1 MADYDKINS
10 LFSYTNGKPNVAN
23 MSTIIN
29 NLCDFYK
36 SVYGSDIDL
45 TKGNADYQ
53 YIYGI
58 ALIINNIF
66 STVDNMYKQI
76 MPDAA
81 VGSFLDVLCSF
92 SNVIRKEATKST
104 CVVYVKGLREGSY
117 TYSTIIGYD
126 RGGNKW
132 TYNGSIEVSNTDD
145 PIAIIMTCVVDGDIA
160 PMPGDSPEDHGGSW
174 DNSIGDIQT
183 ASPTDY
189 ILYQIDYPDVGTY
202 KETDG
207 ELRSRRKYELN
218 GKSVNVLEGLKAEL
232 MSISGVDDVYIYD
245 GGYVHKALDETEVK
259 IAQIYLVIK
268 YKDVDNKTIGNII
281 YNKLTPGVSTAK
293 SIDND
298 PLTGANRTYTIEKK
312 FGKEN
317 ITLNYYWKQ
326 CKPIHPKIEVKY
338 TINKNYNENNV
349 KDDIIKNVKN
359 VTYNT
364 KLGEV
369 LSIGDIM
376 SAVMRADKPVDGVS
390 TFFVTA
396 CTIGND
402 RQANYVA
409 KDAYYEYTDF
419 KFVLDSG
426 TNTVT
431 LTIN

>member
-66 STVDNMYKQI
+66 SMADNMYKQI
-76 MPDAA
+76 MPDTA

-104 CVVYVKGLREGSY
+104 CVVYFKGLREGSY
-117 TYSTIIGYD
+117 TYNSIIGYD
-126 RGGNKW
+126 RGGNIW
-132 TYNGSIEVSNTDD
+132 RYYDSIKVSNTDD
-145 PIAIIMTCVVDGDIA
+145 PIAIIMTCEVDGDIA

-183 ASPTDY
+183 ASPADY

-245 GGYVHKALDETEVK
+245 GGYAHKSLDETEVK

-281 YNKLTPGVSTAK
+281 YTKLTPGVSTAK

-317 ITLNYYWKQ
+317 IKLNYYWKQ
-326 CKPIHPKIEVKY
+326 CKPIHPTIVVKY
-338 TINKNYNENNV
+338 TINNNYNENNV
-349 KDDIIKNVKN
+349 KDGIIKNVKN

-396 CTIGND
+396 CTIDGN
-402 RQANYVA
+402 ANYVA
-409 KDAYYEYTDF
+409 KDAYYEYTN
-419 KFVLDSG
+419 FVFALDSVK
-426 TNTVT
+426 NEVT

>member
-76 MPDAA
+76 MPDTA

-117 TYSTIIGYD
+117 TYNTISGYD
-126 RGGNKW
+126 RGGNEW
-132 TYNGSIEVSNTDD
+132 RYYGSIEVSNTDD

-183 ASPTDY
+183 ASPADY

-245 GGYVHKALDETEVK
+245 GGYVHKSLDETEVK

-268 YKDVDNKTIGNII
+268 YKDVDNNTIGNII
-281 YNKLTPGVSTAK
+281 YNKLTPGVSTVK

-312 FGKEN
+312 FGKET
-317 ITLNYYWKQ
+317 IKLNYYWKQ
-326 CKPIHPKIEVKY
+326 CKPIHPTIEVKY

-396 CTIGND
+396 CTIGGFS
-402 RQANYVA
+402 NYVA

>member
-45 TKGNADYQ
+45 SKGNADYQ

-104 CVVYVKGLREGSY
+104 CVVYIKGLREGSY
-117 TYSTIIGYD
+117 TYNTISGYD
-126 RGGNKW
+126 RGGNEW
-132 TYNGSIEVSNTDD
+132 RYYGSIEVSNTDN
-145 PIAIIMTCVVDGDIA
+145 PIAIIMTCEVDGDIA
-160 PMPGDSPEDHGGSW
+160 PMPGDSPENHGGSW

-183 ASPTDY
+183 ASPADY

-390 TFFVTA
+390 TFFVTSCA
-396 CTIGND
+396 IGDD

-409 KDAYYEYTDF
+409 KDAYYEYTNF
-419 KFVLDSG
+419 KFALNPV
-426 TNTVT
+426 NNEVT
-431 LTIN
+431 LTIE

>member
-76 MPDAA
+76 MPDTA

-117 TYSTIIGYD
+117 TYGSIMGYD

-132 TYNGSIEVSNTDD
+132 SYNSSIMVSNTDD
-145 PIAIIMTCVVDGDIA
+145 PIAIIMTCEVDGDIA

-174 DNSIGDIQT
+174 NNSIGDIQT
-183 ASPTDY
+183 ASPADY

-245 GGYVHKALDETEVK
+245 GGYVHNALDKTEVK

-268 YKDVDNKTIGNII
+268 YKDVDNKIIGNII

-298 PLTGANRTYTIEKK
+298 PNTGANRTYTIEKK

-317 ITLNYYWKQ
+317 IKLNYYWKQ
-326 CKPIHPKIEVKY
+326 CKPIHPTIVVKY
-338 TINKNYNENNV
+338 TINNNYNENNV

-390 TFFVTA
+390 TFFVTT
-396 CTIGND
+396 CTIGGSS
-402 RQANYVA
+402 NYVA
-409 KDAYYEYTDF
+409 EDAYYEYTDF
-419 KFVLDSG
+419 QFVLGPD
-426 TNTVT
+426 NKTVT

>member
-117 TYSTIIGYD
+117 TYDSIRGYD
-126 RGGNKW
+126 RGGNEW
-132 TYNGSIEVSNTDD
+132 RYYGSINVSNTDD

-160 PMPGDSPEDHGGSW
+160 PMPGDSPEDHGGIW

-183 ASPTDY
+183 ASPADY

-245 GGYVHKALDETEVK
+245 GGYVHNALDGTHFDL
-259 IAQIYLVIK
+259 AQIYLVIK

-298 PLTGANRTYTIEKK
+298 PNTGANRTYTIEKK

-317 ITLNYYWKQ
+317 IKLNYYWKQ
-326 CKPIHPKIEVKY
+326 CKPIHPTIVVKY
-338 TINKNYNENNV
+338 TINNNYNENNV

-396 CTIGND
+396 CTIDGN
-402 RQANYVA
+402 ANYVA
-409 KDAYYEYTDF
+409 NDNYYEYTDF
-419 KFVLDSG
+419 KFVL
-426 TNTVT
+426 NPVNNEVT

>member
-1 MADYDKINS
+1 MVDYDKINS

-76 MPDAA
+76 MPDTA

-104 CVVYVKGLREGSY
+104 CVVYVKGLNEGSY
-117 TYSTIIGYD
+117 TYGSIIGYD

-132 TYNGSIEVSNTDD
+132 TYNGSIVVSNTDD
-145 PIAIIMTCVVDGDIA
+145 PIAIIMTCEVDGDIA

-245 GGYVHKALDETEVK
+245 GGYVHKSLDETEVK

-298 PLTGANRTYTIEKK
+298 PNTGANRTYTIEKK

-317 ITLNYYWKQ
+317 IKLNYYWKQ
-326 CKPIHPKIEVKY
+326 CKPIHPTIVVKY
-338 TINKNYNENNV
+338 TINNNYNENNV

-390 TFFVTA
+390 TFFVTS
-396 CTIGND
+396 CTIDGN
-402 RQANYVA
+402 ANYVA
-409 KDAYYEYTDF
+409 KDAYYEYTN
-419 KFVLDSG
+419 FVFALDSVK
-426 TNTVT
+426 NEVT

>member
-10 LFSYTNGKPNVAN
+10 LFTYTNGKPNVAN

-66 STVDNMYKQI
+66 SMADNMYKQI

-81 VGSFLDVLCSF
+81 IGSFLDVLCSF

-117 TYSTIIGYD
+117 TYGSIIGYD

-132 TYNGSIEVSNTDD
+132 SYNSSIMVSNTDN
-145 PIAIIMTCVVDGDIA
+145 PIAIIMTCEVDGDIA

-183 ASPTDY
+183 ASPADY

-245 GGYVHKALDETEVK
+245 GGYVHKSLDETEVK

-298 PLTGANRTYTIEKK
+298 PNTGANRTYTIEKK

-317 ITLNYYWKQ
+317 IKLNYYWKQ
-326 CKPIHPKIEVKY
+326 CKPIHPTIVVKY
-338 TINKNYNENNV
+338 TINNNYNENNV

-390 TFFVTA
+390 TFFVTT
-396 CTIGND
+396 CTIDEN
-402 RQANYVA
+402 ANYVA

-419 KFVLDSG
+419 KFALNPV
-426 TNTVT
+426 NNEVT

>member
-1 MADYDKINS
+1 M
-10 LFSYTNGKPNVAN
+10 
-23 MSTIIN
+23 
-29 NLCDFYK
+29 
-36 SVYGSDIDL
+36 
-45 TKGNADYQ
+45 
-53 YIYGI
+53 
-58 ALIINNIF
+58 
-66 STVDNMYKQI
+66 
-76 MPDAA
+76 
-81 VGSFLDVLCSF
+81 
-92 SNVIRKEATKST
+92 
-104 CVVYVKGLREGSY
+104 REGSY

-132 TYNGSIEVSNTDD
+132 TYNGSIEVSNTDN

-183 ASPTDY
+183 ASPADY

-245 GGYVHKALDETEVK
+245 GGYVHKSLDETEVK

-268 YKDVDNKTIGNII
+268 YKDVDNNTIGNII
-281 YNKLTPGVSTAK
+281 YNKLTPGVSTVK
-293 SIDND
+293 TIDD
-298 PLTGANRTYTIEKK
+298 PNNTNRTYTIEKK
-312 FGKEN
+312 FGKET
-317 ITLNYYWKQ
+317 IKLNYYWKQ
-326 CKPIHPKIEVKY
+326 CKSINPKIEVKY

-409 KDAYYEYTDF
+409 KDAYYEYTNF
-419 KFVLDSG
+419 KFVLNPV
-426 TNTVT
+426 TNEVT
-431 LTIN
+431 LTIE

>member
-10 LFSYTNGKPNVAN
+10 LFSYTNGKPNAAN

-76 MPDAA
+76 MPDTA

-104 CVVYVKGLREGSY
+104 CVVYVKGLREGLYEYKS
-117 TYSTIIGYD
+117 IIGYD
-126 RGGNKW
+126 RGGNEW
-132 TYNGSIEVSNTDD
+132 RYYDSIKVSNTDD
-145 PIAIIMTCVVDGDIA
+145 PIAIIMSCEVDGDIA

-183 ASPTDY
+183 ASPADY

-245 GGYVHKALDETEVK
+245 GGYVHNALDKTEVK

-281 YNKLTPGVSTAK
+281 YTKLTPGVSTAK
-293 SIDND
+293 TVDD
-298 PLTGANRTYTIEKK
+298 PNNTNRTYTIEKK

-326 CKPIHPKIEVKY
+326 CKPIHPTIVVKY

-349 KDDIIKNVKN
+349 KDDIVKNVKN

-396 CTIGND
+396 CTINEN
-402 RQANYVA
+402 ANYVA

-419 KFVLDSG
+419 KFALNPV
-426 TNTVT
+426 NNEVT

>member
-76 MPDAA
+76 MPDTA
-81 VGSFLDVLCSF
+81 VGSFLDTLCSF

-117 TYSTIIGYD
+117 TYNTISGYD
-126 RGGNKW
+126 RGGNEW
-132 TYNGSIEVSNTDD
+132 RYYGPIEVSNTDD

-189 ILYQIDYPDVGTY
+189 ILYQIDYPNVGTY

-245 GGYVHKALDETEVK
+245 GGYVHKSLDETEVK

-293 SIDND
+293 TIDD
-298 PLTGANRTYTIEKK
+298 PNNTNRTYTIEKR
-312 FGKEN
+312 FGKET
-317 ITLNYYWKQ
+317 IKLNYYWKQ
-326 CKPIHPKIEVKY
+326 CKPIHPTIEVKY

-409 KDAYYEYTDF
+409 KDAYYEYTNF
-419 KFVLDSG
+419 KFVLNPV
-426 TNTVT
+426 TNEVT
-431 LTIN
+431 LTIE

>member
-45 TKGNADYQ
+45 SKGNADYQ

-117 TYSTIIGYD
+117 TYNTISGYD
-126 RGGNKW
+126 RGGNEW
-132 TYNGSIEVSNTDD
+132 RYYGSIEVSNTDD

-390 TFFVTA
+390 TFFVTS
-396 CTIGND
+396 CVIGDD

-409 KDAYYEYTDF
+409 KDAYYEYTNF
-419 KFVLDSG
+419 KFALNPV
-426 TNTVT
+426 NNEVT
-431 LTIN
+431 LTIE

>member
-66 STVDNMYKQI
+66 SMVDNMYKQI

-81 VGSFLDVLCSF
+81 IGSFLDVLCSF

-117 TYSTIIGYD
+117 TYNTISGYD
-126 RGGNKW
+126 RGGNEW
-132 TYNGSIEVSNTDD
+132 RYYGSIEVSNTGN

-160 PMPGDSPEDHGGSW
+160 PMPGDSPDDHGGSW

-245 GGYVHKALDETEVK
+245 GGYVHKSLDETEIK

-268 YKDVDNKTIGNII
+268 YKDVDNNTIGNII
-281 YNKLTPGVSTAK
+281 YNKLTPGVATVK

-312 FGKEN
+312 FGKET
-317 ITLNYYWKQ
+317 IKLNYYWKQ
-326 CKPIHPKIEVKY
+326 CKSIHPTIEVKY

-390 TFFVTA
+390 TFFVTS
-396 CTIGND
+396 CVIGED

-409 KDAYYEYTDF
+409 KDAYYEYTNF
-419 KFVLDSG
+419 KFALNPV
-426 TNTVT
+426 TNEVT

>member
-1 MADYDKINS
+1 MADYDKINN
-10 LFSYTNGKPNVAN
+10 LFSYTNGKPNIPN

-45 TKGNADYQ
+45 SKGNADYQ

-66 STVDNMYKQI
+66 SMADNMYKQI
-76 MPDAA
+76 MPDTA

-117 TYSTIIGYD
+117 TYGSIIGYD
-126 RGGNKW
+126 RGGNEW
-132 TYNGSIEVSNTDD
+132 RYYGSINVSNTDD

-174 DNSIGDIQT
+174 DNSIGDIQS
-183 ASPTDY
+183 ASPADY

-232 MSISGVDDVYIYD
+232 MSISGVNDVYIYE
-245 GGYVHKALDETEVK
+245 GGYGNKPLDNSDVK
-259 IAQIYLVIK
+259 IAQIYVIIK
-268 YKDVDNKTIGNII
+268 YKDVDDKTIGNII

-293 SIDND
+293 CTDASTGTNKTYSI
-298 PLTGANRTYTIEKK
+298 TKK
-312 FGKEN
+312 FGEEDIK
-317 ITLNYYWKQ
+317 LNYYWKQ
-326 CKPIHPKIEVKY
+326 CKPIHPTIVVTY

-359 VTYNT
+359 TTYNT

-369 LSIGDIM
+369 LSAGDIM
-376 SAVMRADKPVDGVS
+376 SAVMRADKPVNGVS
-390 TFFVTA
+390 TFFVTT
-396 CTIGND
+396 CTIDGS
-402 RQANYVA
+402 ANYVA
-409 KDAYYEYTDF
+409 HDTYYEYTN
-419 KFVLDSG
+419 FVFALDSVK
-426 TNTVT
+426 NEVT
-431 LTIN
+431 ITIN